1 MQAAHSKPP
10 IDSVKPTAPNP
21 ARAGSAHP
29 AAAGHWLGLQCT
41 MLQGISR
48 GLLFRISA
56 NGQESRLEASWPEPS
71 PISAD
76 QARRVLLTAVRNKT
90 HLEKHAGDEATG
102 PGIRLYQPLTA
113 GGKPYV
119 VVLDMSDRDK
129 PQRQTVAN
137 LLRWNSEWLNYAL
150 DQCPQATG
158 DTNLQEIFSAAAACL
173 DQQTF
178 RGSATTLVTR
188 LAARFGCQRVS
199 LGLRKGRRIL
209 VQVLSHSAR
218 FQHESNLIQ
227 AISAAMDEAVDQ
239 DRTVLYPP
247 PDARAPVINQAHA
260 ELAKQ
265 LGHGNVCSIP
275 ITAQGEILGAL
286 TLERDS
292 GQPLTEADVLEIEQ
306 LVALVAPGLWLQH
319 RDEQALPVKA
329 GRSLRGIVTRLF
341 GPEHIKL
348 KLACLGAVILLVF
361 FSFAQG
367 AWRVTAKAVVEGS
380 VQRTVAAPI
389 DGYISSVEVGAGD
402 LVSANQLMGAL
413 DESDVRLQR
422 LKWSTLRRQM
432 VSESREAMAQHNR
445 AEVSII
451 SAKIDQA
458 DAELELIDEQLARTR
473 LVAPFDGMVI
483 EGDLSQRLGTPV
495 SRGDV
500 LFKVAPM
507 DDYRI
512 VLKVDEQDIAPVA
525 PGQPGKLILASMP
538 SRVLEL
544 RVDKITPVST
554 AEGGRNFFRVEAS
567 LLADDLLLQPGM
579 EGVGKITVSE
589 ANLFWIWTHD
599 LANWLRLRAWT
610 WWR

>member
-1 MQAAHSKPP
+1 M
-10 IDSVKPTAPNP
+10 
-21 ARAGSAHP
+21 
-29 AAAGHWLGLQCT
+29 
-41 MLQGISR
+41 
-48 GLLFRISA
+48 
-56 NGQESRLEASWPEPS
+56 
-71 PISAD
+71 
-76 QARRVLLTAVRNKT
+76 
-90 HLEKHAGDEATG
+90 
-102 PGIRLYQPLTA
+102 
-113 GGKPYV
+113 
-119 VVLDMSDRDK
+119 
-129 PQRQTVAN
+129 
-137 LLRWNSEWLNYAL
+137 
-150 DQCPQATG
+150 
-158 DTNLQEIFSAAAACL
+158 
-173 DQQTF
+173 
-178 RGSATTLVTR
+178 
-188 LAARFGCQRVS
+188 
-199 LGLRKGRRIL
+199 
-209 VQVLSHSAR
+209 
-218 FQHESNLIQ
+218 
-227 AISAAMDEAVDQ
+227 
-239 DRTVLYPP
+239 
-247 PDARAPVINQAHA
+247 
-260 ELAKQ
+260 
-265 LGHGNVCSIP
+265 
-275 ITAQGEILGAL
+275 
-286 TLERDS
+286 
-292 GQPLTEADVLEIEQ
+292 
-306 LVALVAPGLWLQH
+306 
-319 RDEQALPVKA
+319 
-329 GRSLRGIVTRLF
+329 
-341 GPEHIKL
+341 
-348 KLACLGAVILLVF
+348 
-361 FSFAQG
+361 
-367 AWRVTAKAVVEGS
+367 VEGS

-413 DESDVRLQR
+413 DESDLRLQR